1 MIIIDMYYKCKRKKD
16 CLYYTN
22 SPIKLHNPCLFLNV
36 VQYAMPKNNTKSTNT
51 SESNQEKKA
60 ESTSEKSSPTTQQKL
75 KNPLSEVPRKYVIA
89 GAITIVALALGGYML
104 SKWMIV
110 AKVNGEAIT
119 RTEYTK
125 ELEKTAGKQVLE
137 GLTTKK
143 IIEQEAKTKNVS
155 VSNEEIDAEIK
166 KIEQQL
172 TSQGQSLDQI
182 LAFQGLT
189 KEGLREQIVVQ
200 KTVEKLVGDVKV
212 ATEEIDQ
219 YIEQN
224 QELAGENTDLT
235 TLRATAEA
243 DLKQQK
249 TDQQIQT
256 LLQDLRKKATIEYF
270 TE

>member
-1 MIIIDMYYKCKRKKD
+1 
-16 CLYYTN
+16 
-22 SPIKLHNPCLFLNV
+22 
-36 VQYAMPKNNTKSTNT
+36 MPKNNPKSTND
-51 SESNQEKKA
+51 SESKQEKKEVKA
-60 ESTSEKSSPTTQQKL
+60 ESTKTPKKEDSSDTLTSDAQQQI

-89 GAITIVALALGGYML
+89 GAIVIAALALGGYML

-110 AKVNGEAIT
+110 AKVNGEAVT

-143 IIEQEAKTKNVS
+143 IIEQEAKAKGVTVT
-155 VSNEEIDAEIK
+155 NEEIDAEIK

-189 KEGLREQIVVQ
+189 KEGLREQIVIQ

-212 ATEEIDQ
+212 ATEEIDK

-224 QELAGENTDLT
+224 QELAGENTDLVS
-235 TLRATAEA
+235 LRATAEA

-249 TDQQIQT
+249 TDQQIQA
-256 LLQDLRKKATIEYF
+256 LLQDLRKKATVEYF